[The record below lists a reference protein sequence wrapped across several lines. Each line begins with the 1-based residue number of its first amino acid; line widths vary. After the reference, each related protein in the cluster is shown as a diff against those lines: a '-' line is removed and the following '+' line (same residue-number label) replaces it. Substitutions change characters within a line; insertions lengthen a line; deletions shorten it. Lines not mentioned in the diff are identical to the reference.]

1 MELQSLKLEPP
12 AKGQII
18 LVQRRSIKTYFH
30 MYNFVPTVDRDHYV
44 D

>member
-1 MELQSLKLEPP
+1 MELQSLKLELP

-18 LVQRRSIKTYFH
+18 LVQRHFIKTYVH